1 MSDNYDGNTLAD
13 LIDTHPADV
22 DFVGTAAPAI
32 RQIKRFLRNQGTN
45 GVCDVVFRWICE
57 RLFPVGAYYI
67 TEDSSNPGDRFGGTW
82 EKVKGKFLLGSSE
95 ITDDVYTVGNEGGE
109 KEHTLT
115 VEEMP
120 KHTHGANY
128 SNGGG
133 KYCQTWRKDWGANS
147 GDGQAGHTDE
157 FVDIAGGDQPHNNM
171 PPYRVV
177 NIWRKVSNE

>member
-1 MSDNYDGNTLAD
+1 MATDNYDGNTLND
-13 LIDTHPADV
+13 LIDTHPADT

-32 RQIKRFLRNQGTN
+32 RQVKRFLHNTGTG
-45 GVCDVVFRWICE
+45 GVCDIVFRWICE

-67 TEDSSNPGDRFGGTW
+67 TEDSSNPGERFGGTW
-82 EKVKGKFLLGSSE
+82 VKVKGKFLLGSSE
-95 ITDDVYTVGNEGGE
+95 ITDNDIYVAGDEGGE

-120 KHTHGANY
+120 SHHHDGYNAGASGADGRPFRVLGDEY
-128 SNGGG
+128 ETGG
-133 KYCQTWRKDWGANS
+133 TITSMFD
-147 GDGQAGHTDE
+147 T
-157 FVDIAGGDQPHNNM
+157 GGSQPHNNM